1 MSACLPAG
9 EDHITLDTQSLW
21 ALRILDD
28 IALHPEG
35 KRSKDS
41 LESFMLQIGAP
52 NPGPQNMWFSLLA
65 T

>member
-1 MSACLPAG
+1 M
-9 EDHITLDTQSLW
+9 LDTQSLR

-28 IALHPEG
+28 TALHPEG

-41 LESFMLQIGAP
+41 LESFMLQIGPP
-52 NPGPQNMWFSLLA
+52 NPGQQNMWFSLLA